1 MRLLRTSTFQITV
14 LYAVILAVST
24 ALVAL
29 FLYWSTIG
37 FLQRQTDQT
46 IDVEIA
52 GLRDTYRS
60 QGLNGLTRVIGERIR
75 AGNDAEALYLFA
87 DSRLRPLA
95 GNLDTWPELVST
107 EDGWY
112 SFVLQSDKK
121 QTNARARV
129 LQLREGLVLL
139 VGRDISNLDGLL
151 ALAGGALIW
160 GSGLAIALAMAG
172 GIFMSRRVLKRVENV
187 NETTRSIISGDFTR
201 RVSTRGTS
209 DEFDQLADNLNQML
223 DRIENL
229 MGDLRHAGD
238 SIAHDLRTPL
248 TRLRQSLESISTED
262 DVDKMHEGIQS
273 AIEDADHLL
282 SSFSA
287 LLRIARL
294 ESGGFRLR
302 SGRLRLSEL
311 VDDALELY
319 NVVAEQRGIEI
330 FTQLDTDTEITGD
343 RDLVFQLVVNLL
355 DNAIKYTP
363 DDGSVS
369 LAVVRK
375 GQDIMLSVRDS
386 GPGIPEDQLDKVTRR
401 FYRVDSSRGRPGS
414 GLGLSLVKAV
424 ADHHGAKLHLSNVAG
439 GLNVEVVFPSALS
452 DARVSSG

>member
-14 LYAVILAVST
+14 LYAVVLAIST
-24 ALVAL
+24 AAVAL

-46 IDVEIA
+46 IEVEIA
-52 GLRDTYRS
+52 GLRETYRS

-75 AGNDAEALYLFA
+75 AGDDAEALYLFA

-112 SFVLQSDKK
+112 SFLLQSDEK

-160 GSGLAIALAMAG
+160 GSGLAIALALAG
-172 GIFMSRRVLKRVENV
+172 GVFMSRRVLKRVENV
-187 NETTRSIISGDFTR
+187 NETTRSIIGGDFTR

-209 DEFDQLADNLNQML
+209 DEFDQLADNLNHML

-229 MGDLRHAGD
+229 MGDIRHAGD

-248 TRLRQSLESISTED
+248 TRLRHALESTSTTD
-262 DVDKMHEGIQS
+262 DIDTMREGIES
-273 AIEDADHLL
+273 ATEDADRLL
-282 SSFSA
+282 STFSA

-294 ESGGFRLR
+294 ESGGYRLR
-302 SGRLRLSEL
+302 KERLRLSDL

-319 NVVAEQRGIEI
+319 SVASKSRPSS
-330 FTQLDTDTEITGD
+330 
-343 RDLVFQLVVNLL
+343 
-355 DNAIKYTP
+355 TP
-363 DDGSVS
+363 TPR
-369 LAVVRK
+369 LAV
-375 GQDIMLSVRDS
+375 IATS
-386 GPGIPEDQLDKVTRR
+386 
-401 FYRVDSSRGRPGS
+401 YSSWS
-414 GLGLSLVKAV
+414 
-424 ADHHGAKLHLSNVAG
+424 
-439 GLNVEVVFPSALS
+439 
-452 DARVSSG
+452 

>member
-1 MRLLRTSTFQITV
+1 
-14 LYAVILAVST
+14 
-24 ALVAL
+24 
-29 FLYWSTIG
+29 
-37 FLQRQTDQT
+37 
-46 IDVEIA
+46 
-52 GLRDTYRS
+52 
-60 QGLNGLTRVIGERIR
+60 
-75 AGNDAEALYLFA
+75 
-87 DSRLRPLA
+87 
-95 GNLDTWPELVST
+95 
-107 EDGWY
+107 
-112 SFVLQSDKK
+112 
-121 QTNARARV
+121 
-129 LQLREGLVLL
+129 
-139 VGRDISNLDGLL
+139 
-151 ALAGGALIW
+151 
-160 GSGLAIALAMAG
+160 
-172 GIFMSRRVLKRVENV
+172 
-187 NETTRSIISGDFTR
+187 
-201 RVSTRGTS
+201 
-209 DEFDQLADNLNQML
+209 
-223 DRIENL
+223 
-229 MGDLRHAGD
+229 
-238 SIAHDLRTPL
+238 
-248 TRLRQSLESISTED
+248 
-262 DVDKMHEGIQS
+262 MHEGIQS

-330 FTQLDTDTEITGD
+330 FTQLDTDTEIDGD

-424 ADHHGAKLHLSNVAG
+424 ADHHGAKLRLSNVAG

>member
-14 LYAVILAVST
+14 LYAVVLAIST
-24 ALVAL
+24 AAVAL

-46 IDVEIA
+46 IEVEIA
-52 GLRDTYRS
+52 GLRETYRS

-75 AGNDAEALYLFA
+75 AGDDAEALYLFA

-112 SFVLQSDKK
+112 SFLLQSDEK

-160 GSGLAIALAMAG
+160 GSGLAIALALAG
-172 GIFMSRRVLKRVENV
+172 GVFMSRRVLKRVENV
-187 NETTRSIISGDFTR
+187 NETTRSIIGGDFTR

-209 DEFDQLADNLNQML
+209 DEFDQLADNLNHML

-229 MGDLRHAGD
+229 MGDIRHAGD

-248 TRLRQSLESISTED
+248 TRLRHALESTSTTD
-262 DVDKMHEGIQS
+262 DIDTMREGIES
-273 AIEDADHLL
+273 ATEDADRLL
-282 SSFSA
+282 STFSA

-294 ESGGFRLR
+294 ESGGYRLR
-302 SGRLRLSEL
+302 KERLRLSDL

-319 NVVAEQRGIEI
+319 SVIAEERGIEI
-330 FTQLDTDTEITGD
+330 QTQLDTDTEISGD

-369 LAVVRK
+369 LTVVRS
-375 GQDIMLSVRDS
+375 GQDVMLAVTDS
-386 GPGIPEDQLDKVTRR
+386 GPGIPENQIDKVTRR
-401 FYRVDSSRGRPGS
+401 FYRVDASRRRPGS
-414 GLGLSLVKAV
+414 GLGLSLVQAV
-424 ADHHGAKLHLSNVAG
+424 ADHHGCKMRLANAAQ
-439 GLNVEVVFPSALS
+439 GLAVEVVFTSAVS
-452 DARVSSG
+452 DSQAFSS

>member
-14 LYAVILAVST
+14 LYAVMLTIST
-24 ALVAL
+24 AAVAL

-46 IDVEIA
+46 IEVEIA

-75 AGNDAEALYLFA
+75 VGGDAEALYLFA

-95 GNLDTWPELVST
+95 GNLDNWPELVST

-112 SFVLQSDKK
+112 SFLLQSDEKR
-121 QTNARARV
+121 TNARARV

-139 VGRDISNLDGLL
+139 VGRDISDLDRLL
-151 ALAGGALIW
+151 SLAGSALIW

-201 RVSTRGTS
+201 RVSTRGTR
-209 DEFDQLADNLNQML
+209 DEFDQLAENLNQML

-229 MGDLRHAGD
+229 MGDLRHVGD
-238 SIAHDLRTPL
+238 NIAHDLRTPL
-248 TRLRQSLESISTED
+248 TRLRHALESTSTSHNADEMRD
-262 DVDKMHEGIQS
+262 GIES
-273 AIEDADHLL
+273 AIEDADRLL
-282 SSFSA
+282 STFSA

-294 ESGGFRLR
+294 ESGGYRPR
-302 SGRLRLSEL
+302 KGPLRLSDL

-319 NVVAEQRGIEI
+319 SVVAEERGIQI
-330 FTQLDTDTEITGD
+330 STQLDTDTEFTGD

-369 LAVVRK
+369 IAVGRN
-375 GQDIMLSVRDS
+375 GQDVMFVVTDS

-401 FYRVDSSRGRPGS
+401 FYRVGTSRQRPGS
-414 GLGLSLVKAV
+414 GLGLSLVQAV
-424 ADHHGAKLHLSNVAG
+424 ADHHGAKLRLSNAAQ
-439 GLNVEVVFPSALS
+439 GLIVEVVFI
-452 DARVSSG
+452 GTQ